1 MALPFQ
7 ITKKQTISELYK
19 LQRSHGEL
27 ISKRLLTLI
36 EIRKHEKTGISKREL
51 SRITGINHNSI
62 VKWRQVYNFS
72 GIEELLKHGR
82 FGGFKKSVVSK

>member
-7 ITKKQTISELYK
+7 ITVKQTIPELRK

-27 ISKRLLTLI
+27 IGKRLLMLI

-51 SRITGINHNSI
+51 SRITGINPPPIRKS
-62 VKWRQVYNFS
+62 
-72 GIEELLKHGR
+72 LK
-82 FGGFKKSVVSK
+82 